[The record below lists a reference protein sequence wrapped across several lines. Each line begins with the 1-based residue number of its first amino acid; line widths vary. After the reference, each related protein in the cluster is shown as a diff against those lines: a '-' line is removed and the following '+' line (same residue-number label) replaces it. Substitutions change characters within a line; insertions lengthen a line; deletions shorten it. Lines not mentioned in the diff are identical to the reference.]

1 MGQVIDNFLD
11 LIRRKIDR
19 RHQPKAIFDNIPYP
33 PVGIVFPV
41 FYHPPTG
48 GLLLGGGG
56 FFMPIRK
63 ISPVALRFQPTF
75 WFSGCSILI
84 APGTGHCSTQ
94 LPQNQH
100 SSGYRINGG
109 FSFSGFGM
117 NISVWQASTQEL
129 HPVHS
134 PASNLTG

>member
-1 MGQVIDNFLD
+1 MAYEDGF
-11 LIRRKIDR
+11 
-19 RHQPKAIFDNIPYP
+19 IFT
-33 PVGIVFPV
+33 V

-48 GLLLGGGG
+48 GLSLGGGG

-75 WFSGCSILI
+75 WFNGCSILI

-100 SSGYRINGG
+100 SSGYRIIGA
-109 FSFSGFGM
+109 FPFSGFGM
-117 NISVWQASTQEL
+117 NMSVWQAFKQEL

-134 PASNLTG
+134 SASNLTG